1 MGRKLILRTSA
12 VLPALVLF
20 ACGVIEVP
28 FEPGEVDG
36 SGGDR
41 LDEELRDHSP
51 YVDRSKGDD
60 PIAILRTS
68 EISDPEEPP
77 DDERVACEDRLIR
90 DRYQPTEETL
100 AEVEALLS
108 EMDLEQKLLQITGI
122 PAPDP
127 SDLGRY
133 EEASLSRD
141 DEQLG
146 LRGYKWTDGPHGVNL
161 ALQYR
166 HLKYKNYATSFP
178 TSVLQGATFDVE
190 LVRRLGQAVGDE
202 AQASGASVLLA
213 PTMNILRHPLW
224 GRAQETFGED
234 SFHIGRMATHMVLGI
249 QEHIASCAK
258 HYAANNIELGRT
270 KLNAEMDE
278 QTLRETYGRHFEM
291 VVRDAGVACVMA
303 AHNSVN
309 GTKSTQNQLLL
320 SEMLRKDMGF
330 RGFTVADWWAMPSA
344 NNNGQGPVDAP
355 EDEVTARASL
365 LAGLDIEMPWMLHYD
380 AIPRLIEKGEL
391 SEAVVD
397 DAVANVLEQKLRFRS
412 AYLDEPHGLTEPT
425 TEYDEKEGFLRSPD
439 EHLNLAL
446 EAAEKGIVLLKNEPF
461 EGDQPLLPIRGVK
474 KIAVLG
480 KTVKFTVGAGRGPVA
495 VEFSFATD
503 AALGD
508 RGSSEVT
515 VDPDKTTGP
524 YDGILA
530 TKPAGVEVVSGST
543 VAPAEDADLIVVVI
557 GLSAGEE
564 GEEFTHAADRESLD
578 LDPIHTQLVADA
590 VELGKP
596 VVVVVEGGSAVN
608 MPWLDDVSAVMMAFH
623 PGQRGGEAL
632 GRLLF
637 GDANFSGKLPLTW
650 PRSNEQLP
658 AFKNPEGTT
667 TVMDYFV
674 GYKRFD
680 HEELEPLFP
689 YGHGLSYSTF
699 KYDNLSVPCETAST
713 SAIIPV
719 TVDVKNTKGPA
730 GEEIVFVFASY
741 PETNARRPEKELKGF
756 ARVHLEPGATKR
768 VTIPIRVED
777 LKYWDMERGS
787 WVVEE
792 GPVEFRVGPSAGQ
805 LKLKQTVQISSG
817 S

>member
-1 MGRKLILRTSA
+1 MGKKLTLRTSA
-12 VLPALVLF
+12 VLPALFLF

-36 SGGDR
+36 AGGSR
-41 LDEELRDHSP
+41 PDEELRDHTP

-60 PIAILRTS
+60 PIAILRTT

-77 DDERVACEDRLIR
+77 DGERVACEDRLIR
-90 DRYQPTEETL
+90 DRYQPTEDIL
-100 AEVEALLS
+100 SEVDALL
-108 EMDLEQKLLQITGI
+108 EQMDLDQKLLQITGL
-122 PAPDP
+122 PAPP
-127 SDLGRY
+127 ASDLGRY
-133 EEASLSRD
+133 EEASLSRH
-141 DEQLG
+141 DEVLG
-146 LRGYKWTDGPHGVNL
+146 LRGHKWTDGPHGVNL
-161 ALQYR
+161 KLQYR
-166 HLKYKNYATSFP
+166 HLTYSNYATSFP

-190 LVRRLGQAVGDE
+190 LVQRIGEAIGDE

-213 PTMNILRHPLW
+213 PTMNILRHPFW

-234 SFHIGRMATHMVLGI
+234 SFHIGRMATHLVLGI

-258 HYAANNIELGRT
+258 HYAANNIEADRT

-309 GTKSTQNQLLL
+309 GTKSTQNQFLL

-330 RGFTVADWWAMPSA
+330 RGFTVADWWAMPTKE
-344 NNNGQGPVDAP
+344 NFGQGPVNAP
-355 EDEVTARASL
+355 EDEITARASL
-365 LAGLDIEMPWMLHYD
+365 LAGLDIEMPWLLHYD

-397 DAVANVLEQKLRFRS
+397 DAVKNVLEQKLRFRS
-412 AYLDEPHGLTEPT
+412 AYLDEPHGLKEPT
-425 TEYDEKEGFLRSPD
+425 TEYNEEEGSLRST
-439 EHLNLAL
+439 EAHLDLAL

-461 EGDQPLLPIRGVK
+461 EGDRPLLPIRDVK

-480 KTVKFTVGAGRGPVA
+480 KKVKFNVGAGRGPVA
-495 VEFSFATD
+495 VDFDFARD

-515 VDPDKTTGP
+515 VDPDKTMGP
-524 YDGILA
+524 YDGIIA
-530 TKPAGVEVVSGST
+530 TKPQGVEVVSGGT
-543 VAPAEDADLIVVVI
+543 VAPALDADLIVVVV

-578 LDPIHTQLVADA
+578 LDAGHTQLVEEA
-590 VELGKP
+590 VQLGKP

-608 MPWLDDVSAVMMAFH
+608 MPWLDDVSAVLMAFH

-637 GDANFSGKLPLTW
+637 GQANFSGKLPITW
-650 PRSNEQLP
+650 PKSEAQLP
-658 AFKNPEGTT
+658 EFKGTEET
-667 TVMDYFV
+667 TVMDYFL

-680 HEELEPLFP
+680 HEGLEPLFP
-689 YGHGLSYSTF
+689 YGYGLSYSTF
-699 KYDNLSVPCETAST
+699 EYKNLSVPCETAST
-713 SAIIPV
+713 SAVIPV
-719 TVDVKNTKGPA
+719 TVDVKNKKGPA
-730 GEEIVFVFASY
+730 GDEVVFVFASY
-741 PETNARRPEKELKGF
+741 PETKARRPKKELKGF

-768 VTIPIRVED
+768 VTIPVRVED
-777 LKYWDMERGS
+777 LKYWDMEQGR

-792 GPVEFRVGPSAGQ
+792 GPVEFLVGPSAGE
-805 LKLKQTVQISSG
+805 LKLKQTVQIG
-817 S
+817 AGD